1 MPAMER
7 AGAVTAACGSH
18 RYRAFRDRDG
28 NLTLTYWYLLA
39 VRLGFLIMC
48 QVTATG
54 PHQEGW
60 GRGSG
65 WGCADPVSPLAAST
79 WFYQACGHLPGAQ
92 RFQVDRG
99 QGETLL
105 GFVLSSPRGST
116 HCTRPGSAQ
125 PSRSCSGSQPTS
137 RNNIRDTLSCFRF
150 YFRIYKIPVSSI
162 LMSLFTCLHIVSKFQ
177 S

>member
-1 MPAMER
+1 MTMPAMER

-65 WGCADPVSPLAAST
+65 WGCANPVYPLAAST

-105 GFVLSSPRGST
+105 GFGLSSPRGST
-116 HCTRPGSAQ
+116 HCTGPGSAQ
-125 PSRSCSGSQPTS
+125 ASWTSSQQAEPSQAGAALDLNPPVEITS
-137 RNNIRDTLSCFRF
+137 VTL
-150 YFRIYKIPVSSI
+150 
-162 LMSLFTCLHIVSKFQ
+162 
-177 S
+177 